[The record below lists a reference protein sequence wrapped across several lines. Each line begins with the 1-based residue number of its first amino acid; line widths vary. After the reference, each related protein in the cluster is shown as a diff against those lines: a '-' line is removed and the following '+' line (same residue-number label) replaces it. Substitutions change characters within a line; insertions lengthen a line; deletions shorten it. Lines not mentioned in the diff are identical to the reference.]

1 MAMYGKSILA
11 AAMSV
16 IASFFCVPA
25 VAQSYFGDRD
35 DNNVTVEVKTYYMNK
50 NDYSSGVCEF
60 RPVRSYKNYYSV
72 LGDRLLVCRPGDYI
86 YLRPIGTSAAKCS
99 GYYIVRCEKYISQY
113 QKYKIPFKKGD
124 SDTDIVFEMR
134 VEKPYNMAKPLL
146 VTVELYF
153 NDDCCE

>member
-1 MAMYGKSILA
+1 M
-11 AAMSV
+11 
-16 IASFFCVPA
+16 
-25 VAQSYFGDRD
+25 
-35 DNNVTVEVKTYYMNK
+35 
-50 NDYSSGVCEF
+50 
-60 RPVRSYKNYYSV
+60 
-72 LGDRLLVCRPGDYI
+72 VCRPGDYI

>member
-1 MAMYGKSILA
+1 
-11 AAMSV
+11 
-16 IASFFCVPA
+16 
-25 VAQSYFGDRD
+25 
-35 DNNVTVEVKTYYMNK
+35 MNK

>member
-1 MAMYGKSILA
+1 MYGKSILA

-16 IASFFCVPA
+16 IVSFFCVPA

-72 LGDRLLVCRPGDYI
+72 
-86 YLRPIGTSAAKCS
+86 
-99 GYYIVRCEKYISQY
+99 
-113 QKYKIPFKKGD
+113 
-124 SDTDIVFEMR
+124 IVFEMR
-134 VEKPYNMAKPLL
+134 VEKPYNIAKPLL